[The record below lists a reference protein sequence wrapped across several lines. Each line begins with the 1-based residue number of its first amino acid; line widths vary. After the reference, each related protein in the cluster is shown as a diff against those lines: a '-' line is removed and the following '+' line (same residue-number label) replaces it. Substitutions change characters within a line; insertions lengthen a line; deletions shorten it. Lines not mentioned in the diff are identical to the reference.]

1 LLASIF
7 GLSLVLHQGALLLQA
22 LKWAGALYLL
32 YLAWATWREEHLFQF
47 DATAPRQNAWQIVA
61 KAVSLNLLNPKLTIF
76 FLAFLP
82 PFLSASDASPFAE
95 LLKLSGVFMAITLI
109 VFVLYGVLASRVR
122 EYVVNSPGAI
132 AWLRRTFALTFAA
145 LGLKLAVDR

>member
-1 LLASIF
+1 
-7 GLSLVLHQGALLLQA
+7 
-22 LKWAGALYLL
+22 
-32 YLAWATWREEHLFQF
+32 
-47 DATAPRQNAWQIVA
+47 
-61 KAVSLNLLNPKLTIF
+61 LNPKLTIF